1 MFIGYRNGSANW
13 EWEFGF
19 SVKGGNDS
27 LLELKWSEKPDHK
40 RKRLDTFFFFLKM
53 SLCISFTE
61 TIIRPKILF
70 YGGIK
75 VRTL

>member
-40 RKRLDTFFFFLKM
+40 RKRLDTFFFFFENV
-53 SLCISFTE
+53 SLYQFHRDHYQTKN
-61 TIIRPKILF
+61 TILWW
-70 YGGIK
+70 YQS
-75 VRTL
+75 